1 MLKNCIIV
9 QNTNDTGIAS
19 NLKFAAAP
27 LMLASVAKY

>member
-1 MLKNCIIV
+1 MV
-9 QNTNDTGIAS
+9 SQNTNDTGIAS